1 MSYKTI
7 LVVPDSHAKKDVDN
21 RRYSWLGKF
30 IVERKPDAIVNI
42 GDWYDME
49 SLSSYDKGKK
59 SFEGRSYKADVE
71 AGNEAIRLVETEIK
85 KVNDKLRQD
94 KRKLYKPQKISLLGN
109 HEQRIER
116 AINEQRELDG
126 TIGYDDFEFE
136 KFGWDVIPFLKPI
149 FIEGIAFAHY
159 FPTGVMG
166 RPVSGETPAL
176 KLIRTQF
183 NSCVMGHIHTR
194 DFAERTGADGSRK
207 ASLVVG
213 CYLDPTQYESYAGEA
228 NKIWWKGLVM
238 LNNVKNG
245 SFDPEFISI
254 ETLQEKYERT

>member
-1 MSYKTI
+1 M
-7 LVVPDSHAKKDVDN
+7 VPDSHSKPNISN
-21 RRYSWLGKF
+21 RRYTWLGKF
-30 IVERKPDAIVNI
+30 IADRQPDVVVNI

-59 SFEGRSYKADVE
+59 SFEGRSYKADIEV
-71 AGNEAIRLVETEIK
+71 GNEAIRLVEAEIEKLNKQLRAAK
-85 KVNDKLRQD
+85 K
-94 KRKLYKPQKISLLGN
+94 KLYKPLKVSLLGN

-126 TIGYDDFEFE
+126 TIGYTDFEFE
-136 KFGWDVIPFLKPI
+136 KYGWDLIPYLKPI

-176 KLIRTQF
+176 KLLRTQF
-183 NSCVMGHIHTR
+183 SSCVMGHVHTR
-194 DFAERTGADGSRK
+194 DFAERTGSNGRRLGG
-207 ASLVVG
+207 LVVG
-213 CYLDPTQYESYAGEA
+213 CYLDPDQYESYAGEA

-238 LNNVKNG
+238 LNNVKDG
-245 SFDPEFISI
+245 GFDPEFIGI
-254 ETLQEKYERT
+254 EILQEKYGK